1 MSLPVLYSFRR
12 CPYAMR
18 ARMAIAV
25 SQQRCE
31 LREVVLANKPA
42 ELLEASPKGTVP
54 VLVLTDGTAID
65 QSIDIMKWALQTQDP
80 EDWLPRTA
88 AEWER
93 THDWIAHNDGP
104 FKQALDRYKYP
115 HRYALPDGLH
125 HRTEGAEFLR
135 TLNEV
140 LRGQAYLAGQQF
152 GMADAA
158 LAPFVRQ
165 YAHTDAL
172 WFAQQPWPALQ
183 TWLTQFEQ
191 SPTYL
196 RTMDKLPAWTAGQP
210 VRVFPLDGG

>member
-1 MSLPVLYSFRR
+1 
-12 CPYAMR
+12 MR
-18 ARMAIAV
+18 ARMAISV

-31 LREVVLANKPA
+31 IREVVLANKPA

-54 VLVLTDGTAID
+54 VLVLTDGTVID
-65 QSIDIMKWALQTQDP
+65 QSIDIMTWALQAHDP
-80 EDWLPRTA
+80 ENWLPRTA

-93 THDWIAHNDGP
+93 TRTWIAHNDGP
-104 FKQALDRYKYP
+104 FKHALDRYKYP

-140 LRGQAYLAGQQF
+140 LRGQAYLAGQEF
-152 GMADAA
+152 GIADAA

-165 YAHTDAL
+165 FAHTDAL

-196 RTMDKLPAWTAGQP
+196 RTMDKLPTWTAGQP
-210 VRVFPLDGG
+210 VRVFPSDGG